1 MAIVGKRVC
10 VLIIVFEV
18 ALKLITAMRSLVSLG
33 ELSFADAARYT
44 GTGIEGILRY
54 LGTKKGEPFGSPLLP
69 FLIVWGL
76 ARPPWIK
83 LFSFC

>member
-1 MAIVGKRVC
+1 
-10 VLIIVFEV
+10 V

-54 LGTKKGEPFGSPLLP
+54 LGTKKGEPFGSPSLL
-69 FLIVWGL
+69 FYYL
-76 ARPPWIK
+76 AFAVSNI
-83 LFSFC
+83 CAT